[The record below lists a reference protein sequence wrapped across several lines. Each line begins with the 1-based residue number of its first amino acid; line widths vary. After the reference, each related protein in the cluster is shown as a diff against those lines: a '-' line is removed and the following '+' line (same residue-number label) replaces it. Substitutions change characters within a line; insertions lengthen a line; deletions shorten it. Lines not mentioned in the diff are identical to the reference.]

1 MTYRHRGTDSQ
12 GNKFTQ
18 EIINQAWTTACEK
31 MHDHDLIEHALKF
44 FSDKFEEDTYCLD
57 DYGHIIS
64 KDEYGLESKHGWE
77 IDHIHPVT
85 RKESYSQGA
94 DAIDSAQNLRA
105 LHWESNKRK
114 GRQDPQTYELEWE
127 WLILNKAA

>member
-18 EIINQAWTTACEK
+18 EVIDRAWAQACEK
-31 MHDHDLIEHALKF
+31 MHSHDLIEHALKF
-44 FSDKFEEDTYCLD
+44 FSTKFKEGTYCLD

-64 KDEYGLESKHGWE
+64 KDEYGQETKHGWE
-77 IDHIHPVT
+77 IDHIHPVA
-85 RKESYSQGA
+85 KEESYAKGA
-94 DAIDSAQNLRA
+94 GAIDEEANLRA

-114 GRQDPQTYELEWE
+114 GRLDPLTYELEWE
-127 WLILNKAA
+127 WVTLNKAA